1 MAIKKHDFVEIE
13 YIGALKGENEVFDT
27 TKEDVAKEH
36 DLYREGASYAP
47 LVVCV
52 GEQFL
57 IKGLDDFLIGKEIGK
72 EYTADIL
79 PEQGFGRKD
88 AKLLQM
94 IPAGKFRQSEVQPF
108 PGLQVNIDGAIG
120 MIKTVSG
127 GRVMVDFNHPL
138 AGRELSYTFTA
149 LSIVDDEK
157 RKVDAY
163 LKHLGLDNIDV
174 SVDGGVVTIRMLRKI
189 DDAIEKEFIER
200 IKGIIPSLREIK
212 FVEEKGGQEKE
223 GERDAHSP
231 EDGKGQSN
239 AGHEGHGHEGHQH

>member
-13 YIGALKGENEVFDT
+13 YIGALKGEKEVFDT
-27 TKEDVAKEH
+27 TKEDVAKKH

-57 IKGLDDFLIGKEIGK
+57 IK
-72 EYTADIL
+72 ADIL

-231 EDGKGQSN
+231 EHGKGQSN